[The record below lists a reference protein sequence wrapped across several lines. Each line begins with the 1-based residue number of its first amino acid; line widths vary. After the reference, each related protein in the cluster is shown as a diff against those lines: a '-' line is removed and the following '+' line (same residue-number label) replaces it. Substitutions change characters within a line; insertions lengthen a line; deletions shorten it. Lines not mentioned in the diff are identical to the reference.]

1 MSTLPTIMPQTI
13 FKRATGWG
21 IALSILLIVL
31 GTLAIALPLI
41 AAIAVTSVVAWLMI
55 FGGLTHLSVAFSSR
69 GASLFWEL
77 LVAIAYVFTGGYMV
91 FHPVIGVATLTLLL
105 ASFFLVEG
113 VLEIAAFFQV
123 RGHGGAGW
131 MLLDGIITLALAG
144 LIWVHWPSSAAW
156 AIGII
161 VGVSMLVSGWKWL
174 MISLISR
181 KALTLT
187 AGESAPDRL
196 DSAA

>member
-1 MSTLPTIMPQTI
+1 MSTLPVTI

-31 GTLAIALPLI
+31 GMLAIALPLI
-41 AAIAVTSVVAWLMI
+41 AAIAVTSVIAWLLI
-55 FGGLTHLSVAFSSR
+55 FGGLAHLSVAFSAR
-69 GASLFWEL
+69 GAGPLFWEL
-77 LVAIAYVFTGGYMV
+77 LVSIAYVFAGGYMA
-91 FHPVIGVATLTLLL
+91 FHPLISVVTLTLLL
-105 ASFFLVEG
+105 TSFFLVEG

-123 RGHGGAGW
+123 RKQRGAGW

-144 LIWVHWPSSAAW
+144 LIWAHWPSNSAW
-156 AIGII
+156 AIGVI
-161 VGVSMLVSGWKWL
+161 VGVSMLVSGWKWF

-181 KALTLT
+181 KALTLG
-187 AGESAPDRL
+187 ASEAAHDRL

>member
-1 MSTLPTIMPQTI
+1 MSTSPVTI

-21 IALSILLIVL
+21 IFFSILLIVL
-31 GTLAIALPLI
+31 GVLAIALPLI
-41 AAIAVTSVVAWLMI
+41 AAIAVTTVVAWLMI

-69 GASLFWEL
+69 GAGSFFWEL
-77 LVAIAYVFTGGYMV
+77 LVSIAYIFAGGYMA
-91 FHPVIGVATLTLLL
+91 FHPLIGVATLTLLL
-105 ASFFLVEG
+105 TSFFLVEG

-123 RGHGGAGW
+123 RGHGGAGL
-131 MLLDGIITLALAG
+131 MLLDGIITIALAG
-144 LIWVHWPSSAAW
+144 MIWAQWPSSAAW

-161 VGVSMLVSGWKWL
+161 VGISMLVSGWKWL